1 MTDADQIKALVVAIE
16 EKDQQIRKLLA
27 QQGSDEVQIS
37 EYRQIVQELSQK
49 LQNYERL
56 YGTVFKKC

>member
-56 YGTVFKKC
+56 YGTVFKK

>member
-1 MTDADQIKALVVAIE
+1 MTDGDQIKALVVAIE

-56 YGTVFKKC
+56 YGTVFKK